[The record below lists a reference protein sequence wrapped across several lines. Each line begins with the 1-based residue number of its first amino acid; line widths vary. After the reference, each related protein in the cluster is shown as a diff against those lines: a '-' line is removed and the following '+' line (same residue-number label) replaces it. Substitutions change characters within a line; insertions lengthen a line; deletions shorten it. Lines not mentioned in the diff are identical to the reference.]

1 MLIGINPLF
10 KGSTAMSYKVNV
22 ELKDGAVC
30 QMAKKSFNIF
40 LSLDRVVK
48 FKRSNGW
55 VVVGKDQMRDL
66 EKNNNYPP
74 VADRRTSS

>member
-1 MLIGINPLF
+1 MP
-10 KGSTAMSYKVNV
+10 YKVNV

-40 LSLDRVVK
+40 LSLGRVTK

-66 EKNNNYPP
+66 EKNSDYPLR
-74 VADRRTSS
+74 ADRRAPS